1 MLSAFLR
8 SLKFR
13 GKILLLSGGIL
24 LLFALQQVTYVLP
37 TFQAK
42 LLEHRQ
48 ESARFMVE
56 AAWGV
61 LAAQQAREAAGELSH
76 AQALEAAFQAVKAMR
91 YEKGN
96 YVWIQDFDANMKMH
110 PVRADLVGRSMAQGK
125 DEEGRFIYR
134 EFSEV
139 AKTRSEGYVRYAFT
153 KPGVQ
158 GIVPKISFVKAFTPW
173 GLVLGSGVYLDDVA
187 AEQRRMALGLGG
199 GMLLAILLALYGTG
213 LVIRS
218 IKGSL
223 HRFEQIMAA
232 AIKGDLTL
240 QLEIKGSDE
249 LAALGRQ
256 MNQMT
261 QVLRKDVQAIASA
274 SEQTASGA
282 LQLSSTGE
290 AQKSAAEEVARGSET
305 IRATHDQTIEALN
318 RLLQAI
324 ALVDQTV
331 GQAKGQV
338 ESSVQTAEAGSR
350 AGQATIQAMEEIQ
363 VVTSKIVRAVQLIS
377 DIARQTNLLSLN
389 AAIEAAKAG
398 AQGKGFAVVAE
409 EVRKLAERS
418 ATAAREI
425 AELTD
430 QTHQAVA
437 QGQETVTTCEQA
449 LQRLSDSISS
459 LSQMIVRIGAG
470 TDQETAAVREVDGFA
485 KLSADEAMRNAA
497 ASEELSASVVQV
509 AQTSHE
515 LARVSEGLAHTVKRF
530 QV

>member
-24 LLFALQQVTYVLP
+24 LLFALQQVAYVLP

-61 LAAQQAREAAGELSH
+61 LTAQQAREAAGELTH
-76 AQALEAAFQAVKAMR
+76 GQALEAAFQAVKAMR

-96 YVWIQDFDANMKMH
+96 YVWIQDFEANMKMH
-110 PVRADLVGRSMAQGK
+110 PVRADLVGRSMAAGK

-139 AKTRSEGYVRYAFT
+139 AKSKSEGYVRYAFT

-158 GIVPKISFVKAFTPW
+158 GIVPKISFVKAFAPW

-187 AEQRRMALGLGG
+187 TEQRSMALGLGA
-199 GMLLAILLALYGTG
+199 GMLLAILLASFGTS

-218 IKGSL
+218 IKGTL
-223 HRFEQIMAA
+223 GRFERIMTAA
-232 AIKGDLTL
+232 TKGDLTV

-256 MNQMT
+256 MNEMT
-261 QVLRKDVQAIASA
+261 SILRKDVQAIASA

-290 AQKSAAEEVARGSET
+290 AQQSAAEDVARGSET
-305 IRATHDQTIEALN
+305 IRASHDKTVEALN
-318 RLLQAI
+318 RLLEVI
-324 ALVDQTV
+324 ALVDRIV

-338 ESSVQTAEAGSR
+338 DVSVQTAEAGSR

-363 VVTSKIVRAVQLIS
+363 VVTSKIVRAVQLIQG
-377 DIARQTNLLSLN
+377 IARQTNLLSLN

-418 ATAAREI
+418 AMAAREI
-425 AELTD
+425 ADLTD

-437 QGQETVTTCEQA
+437 QGQETVASCEQA

-459 LSQMIVRIGAG
+459 LSLMITQIGSGAE
-470 TDQETAAVREVDGFA
+470 QESAAVREVDGLA
-485 KLSADEAMRNAA
+485 KLGADEAMRNAA
-497 ASEELSASVVQV
+497 AAEELSASVVQV
-509 AQTSHE
+509 ASTSHE
-515 LARVSEGLAHTVKRF
+515 LARVAEGLAQTVQRF

>member
-1 MLSAFLR
+1 MLSRFLR

-24 LLFALQQVTYVLP
+24 LLFALQQVTFVLP

-61 LAAQQAREAAGELSH
+61 LAAQQAREATGELSQ
-76 AQALEAAFQAVKAMR
+76 AQAMETAFQAVKAMR

-96 YVWIQDFDANMKMH
+96 YVWIQDFDANIRMH
-110 PVRADLVGRSMAQGK
+110 PVRADLVGRSMAAGK
-125 DEEGRFIYR
+125 DEDGRFIYR
-134 EFSEV
+134 EFSDV
-139 AKTRSEGYVRYAFT
+139 AKTKSEGYVRYAFT

-158 GIVPKISFVKAFTPW
+158 GIVPKISFVKAFAPW

-187 AEQRRMALGLGG
+187 AEQRSMALGLGG
-199 GMLLAILLALYGTG
+199 GMLLAILLASLGTG

-218 IKGSL
+218 IKGTL
-223 HRFEQIMAA
+223 GRFERIMTAA
-232 AIKGDLTL
+232 TKGDLTV

-256 MNQMT
+256 MNEMT
-261 QVLRKDVQAIASA
+261 TILRKDMRAIASA

-290 AQKSAAEEVARGSET
+290 AQQSAAEDVARGSET
-305 IRATHDQTIEALN
+305 IRASQDKTIEALN
-318 RLLQAI
+318 RLLAAI
-324 ALVDQTV
+324 AQVDRTV

-338 ESSVQTAEAGSR
+338 DASVQTAEAGSR
-350 AGQATIQAMEEIQ
+350 AGQATIQAMAEIQ
-363 VVTSKIVRAVQLIS
+363 VVTSKIVRAVQLIQG
-377 DIARQTNLLSLN
+377 IARQTNLLSLN

-425 AELTD
+425 ADLTD
-430 QTHQAVA
+430 QTHHAVA
-437 QGQETVTTCEQA
+437 QGQETVATCEQA
-449 LQRLSDSISS
+449 LQRLSDSIAS
-459 LSQMIVRIGAG
+459 LSRMILEIGTG
-470 TDQETAAVREVDGFA
+470 TDQESAVVREVDGLA
-485 KLSADEAMRNAA
+485 KLGADEAIRNAA
-497 ASEELSASVVQV
+497 AAEELSASVVQV
-509 AQTSHE
+509 ASTSQE
-515 LARVSEGLAHTVKRF
+515 LARVAEGLAQTVQRF
-530 QV
+530 KV